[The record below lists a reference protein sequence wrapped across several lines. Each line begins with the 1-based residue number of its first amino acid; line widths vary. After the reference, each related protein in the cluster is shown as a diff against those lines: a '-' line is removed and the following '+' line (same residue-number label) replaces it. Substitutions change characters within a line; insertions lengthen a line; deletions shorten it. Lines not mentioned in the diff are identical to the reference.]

1 MLRAMLCSAAVLA
14 LCVGG
19 AFAQATKDTK
29 DTNKDKNKGK
39 HAHATITKV
48 DAKNH
53 TITVRMKNKEGK
65 EETRTFKLT
74 EDIQYLDSTGRV
86 AAVDVF
92 RSGDEVLVIE
102 EEGRLKEVKKADNK
116 SGNKSGTGGSTG
128 KKPVSK

>member
-1 MLRAMLCSAAVLA
+1 LCSAAVLA

-29 DTNKDKNKGK
+29 DTKDKNKGK

-48 DAKNH
+48 DSKNG
-53 TITVRMKNKEGK
+53 TITVRMQNKEGK

-74 EDIQYLDSTGRV
+74 EVIRYLDSTRRV

-102 EEGRLKEVKKADNK
+102 EEGRLKEVKK
-116 SGNKSGTGGSTG
+116 SGNKS
-128 KKPVSK
+128 

>member
-1 MLRAMLCSAAVLA
+1 MLRAMLCSAAALA

-29 DTNKDKNKGK
+29 DTNKNKGK

-53 TITVRMKNKEGK
+53 TITVRLKNKEGK

-74 EDIQYLDSTGRV
+74 EDIRYLDSTGRV

-116 SGNKSGTGGSTG
+116 SGTGSSTE
-128 KKPVSK
+128 KKPARK